1 MDSFVNRSCSI
12 GRRSID
18 AWGKIDSISSKF
30 SNKYDKSRNRQETNE
45 NFDKFNLRNEVHHKN
60 IDHPYFR
67 NNRRKKIKIF
77 NINSQITKNDE
88 NQRIQKT
95 NDEFVKEECT
105 KEAKTNKREEFSL
118 SIRDLR
124 RDQAELIRKS
134 QVFQA
139 FATRSPSSSVQKEQI
154 DVNTNSQFIHSVKF
168 DQFNAK
174 PRIFN
179 GGGNYKKFEIAENNS
194 WDLMQSEQI
203 SQNNS
208 NHYNSIKHESI
219 NSPIR
224 WQTNH
229 NSNRKSESWNYEQIV
244 LSSKNNFQLPILS
257 RTENNKDLNSSNN
270 SPKRLPPYFSTMN
283 KISRIANNSID
294 QTKVEKL
301 ADKIK
306 SYKDFSDLKTKKKK
320 SKKMRR
326 SKISFLIQKYTLK
339 EWNDSARFAPIISSG
354 K

>member
-1 MDSFVNRSCSI
+1 M
-12 GRRSID
+12 
-18 AWGKIDSISSKF
+18 
-30 SNKYDKSRNRQETNE
+30 
-45 NFDKFNLRNEVHHKN
+45 
-60 IDHPYFR
+60 
-67 NNRRKKIKIF
+67 
-77 NINSQITKNDE
+77 
-88 NQRIQKT
+88 
-95 NDEFVKEECT
+95 
-105 KEAKTNKREEFSL
+105 
-118 SIRDLR
+118 
-124 RDQAELIRKS
+124 
-134 QVFQA
+134 
-139 FATRSPSSSVQKEQI
+139 
-154 DVNTNSQFIHSVKF
+154 KF

-270 SPKRLPPYFSTMN
+270 SPERLPPYFSTMN
-283 KISRIANNSID
+283 KINRIANNSID

-306 SYKDFSDLKTKKKK
+306 SHKDFSDLKTKKKK